1 MASDLLTA
9 RHWIGGAWIDSP
21 NRRNSI
27 NPATGEVIGTY
38 ADGGPA
44 EASQAI
50 RVARQAFLETDWRE
64 NRRLRAKALNEMA
77 DRFEARMKDLV
88 SILALENGKIVGE
101 AQFEVSMVP
110 SKLRF
115 YAALALTEFGRALE
129 TAPGRYSTV
138 LRQAVGVA
146 GIIAPWNSPIVLFI
160 RSLAP
165 ALAAGCTVA
174 GKLPGWTAQ
183 TNARMCEVFAE
194 VKSLPTGVL
203 NVFTELHGNGA
214 RSLVESADVPTISFT
229 GSSKTGRAISAMG
242 ANRLKRFGLELGGKT
257 PVLPFDDADLPKALP
272 VIEKALTVF
281 AGQFCMTGSRLL
293 VQRPIVDAVREKLGA
308 RFEAVKV
315 GQASDPASQMGP
327 MINLENV
334 ARVEKLVEAAIA
346 AGAKAVVRGGPFKEG
361 PLAKGAFYRPSL
373 LEISDHAMAI
383 AQEEVF
389 GPVLVMQAFETEAEA
404 IELANNSAYGLA
416 ASVWS
421 TNIDRPL
428 RVARKLE
435 AGTVWLNNWA
445 VVYDETEE
453 GGYKQ
458 SGLGRMN
465 GVGAMEDFIE
475 YRTFV
480 HEVDLATSEG
490 NPAK

>member
-1 MASDLLTA
+1 MLSPLSA
-9 RHWIGGAWIDSP
+9 RHWIGGEWVDSAT
-21 NRRNSI
+21 RQVSI
-27 NPATGEVIGTY
+27 NPATGETIGTY
-38 ADGGPA
+38 ADGGAVEA
-44 EASQAI
+44 EQAI
-50 RVARQAFLETDWRE
+50 KLARQVFVASEWRQD
-64 NRRLRAKALNEMA
+64 RRLRAKALNEMA
-77 DRFEARMKDLV
+77 DRFEARTDDLIT
-88 SILALENGKIVGE
+88 ILCLENGKIEGE
-101 AQFEVSMVP
+101 ARFEVSMVP

-115 YAALALTEFGRALE
+115 YAALALTEFGRAIE
-129 TAPGRYSTV
+129 TAPGRYSMT
-138 LRQAVGVA
+138 LREPVGVA
-146 GIIAPWNSPIVLFI
+146 GIIAPWNSPVVLFI

-165 ALAAGCTVA
+165 ALAAGCTVV

-229 GSSKTGRAISAMG
+229 GSSKTGRAISAIG

-257 PVLPFDDADLPKALP
+257 PVLLFDDADLRKALP
-272 VIEKALTVF
+272 VIEKALTIF
-281 AGQFCMTGSRLL
+281 AVQFCMTGSRLL
-293 VQRPIVDAVREKLGA
+293 VQRSMVDAVREKLGA
-308 RFEAVKV
+308 RFEAIKV
-315 GQASDPASQMGP
+315 GPASDPASQMGP

-334 ARVEKLVEAAIA
+334 ARVEQLVEAAIA

-373 LEISDHAMAI
+373 LAISDHAMAI

-435 AGTVWLNNWA
+435 RS
-445 VVYDETEE
+445 EE
-453 GGYKQ
+453 
-458 SGLGRMN
+458 
-465 GVGAMEDFIE
+465 
-475 YRTFV
+475 
-480 HEVDLATSEG
+480 HTSELQSQS
-490 NPAK
+490 NLVCRL